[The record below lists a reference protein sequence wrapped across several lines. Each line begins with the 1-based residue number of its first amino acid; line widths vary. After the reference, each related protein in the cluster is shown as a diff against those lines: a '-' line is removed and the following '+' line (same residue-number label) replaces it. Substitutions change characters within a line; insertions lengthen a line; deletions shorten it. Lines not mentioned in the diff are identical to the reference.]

1 VNQPIIETVLA
12 ESETL
17 EHVRPGDTIFREG
30 DEPRGVYVLES
41 GQVDLLFSARNGSA
55 KPLRLAEAGQILGLS
70 NVVTQRTHDC
80 TAVARTACDVG
91 FIDRNDF
98 LRALDDSPSVWFS
111 VLRMLSNDVNAVYD
125 DMRALAAR

>member
-30 DEPRGVYVLES
+30 EEPRGVYVLES
-41 GQVDLLFSARNGSA
+41 GQVDLLFSSRNGS

-70 NVVTQRTHDC
+70 NVVMQRNHDC
-80 TAVARTACDVG
+80 TAIARTACDVG